1 MCRRV
6 LFGGGPVLVFLDG
19 KCGSG
24 KGKVPDTGFFEWFVF
39 WAVSLGPFGVSGA
52 KITALLLSDCRNI
65 KTYVFLRFFVWIKF
79 EIGPGI
85 SELDI

>member
-1 MCRRV
+1 MYRRV

-39 WAVSLGPFGVSGA
+39 WPVSLGPLGVS
-52 KITALLLSDCRNI
+52 ALLPDSHRDDPLC
-65 KTYVFLRFFVWIKF
+65 
-79 EIGPGI
+79 
-85 SELDI
+85 